1 MSHYLYLVRLYW
13 NGITGCA
20 KYHERLVTLDQ
31 RPGVDITDF
40 DQIDYAPEAR
50 TFLVKP
56 KFFGFRDMDQKEI
69 QACIRYLVGL

>member
-1 MSHYLYLVRLYW
+1 MSLYLYSVRLFW

-20 KYHERLVTLDQ
+20 RYHDRLVTLHQKPD
-31 RPGVDITDF
+31 VAITDF
-40 DQIDYAPEAR
+40 DEIDYAPEAG
-50 TFLVKP
+50 TFQMKP